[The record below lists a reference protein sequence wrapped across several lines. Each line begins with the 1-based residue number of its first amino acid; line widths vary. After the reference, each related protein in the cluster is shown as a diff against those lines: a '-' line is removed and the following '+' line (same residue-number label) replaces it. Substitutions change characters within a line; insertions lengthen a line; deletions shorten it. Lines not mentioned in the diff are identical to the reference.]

1 MQGCSGDSKAGPSGG
16 LERPGGGQPEVQS
29 CIVQVFGQWGGG
41 DGSEGGEVRVGLE
54 LGVVG
59 AGWGL

>member
-29 CIVQVFGQWGGG
+29 CIVQVFGQWGRGMEARG
-41 DGSEGGEVRVGLE
+41 VKSGL
-54 LGVVG
+54 
-59 AGWGL
+59 GWS

>member
-29 CIVQVFGQWGGG
+29 CIVQVFGQCGG